1 MINVPGCCHVRSYEY
16 VNLWKCFGPL
26 KKHDPST
33 VSACV
38 GANWQHPEICM
49 VWHFCRWSQT
59 LLPKRELKFS
69 SVFLAT
75 RRPGMWTLP
84 FPVDNI
90 LSEMCRVTF
99 LLGWW
104 TSSRSSRSKKCGKS
118 SRRIPLDILTQDD
131 IYIYILG
138 LNSHILEGLKS
149 HKITVHLSTGVFV
162 GPISW
167 CVTSPCGSFIP
178 GNFQINRDLKAHLE
192 TSEFQL
198 LSFECIIWKQS
209 SWSSETRRTSTQ
221 KHVVNHFPMPLTYV
235 STCAMRNGCVL
246 S

>member
-16 VNLWKCFGPL
+16 VNLWKWFGPL

-33 VSACV
+33 VSASV

-84 FPVDNI
+84 FPVGNI

-104 TSSRSSRSKKCGKS
+104 TSSRSKKCGKS
-118 SRRIPLDILTQDD
+118 SRRIPLDILTQDNV
-131 IYIYILG
+131 LG

-149 HKITVHLSTGVFV
+149 HKIKFHLSTGVFCRTNQLV
-162 GPISW
+162 WHLSLWKLYPWELSDILRLES
-167 CVTSPCGSFIP
+167 TF
-178 GNFQINRDLKAHLE
+178 GNIRFLVAFFWVYHLE
-192 TSEFQL
+192 TVFLEFWN
-198 LSFECIIWKQS
+198 SKDFYA
-209 SWSSETRRTSTQ
+209 ETRGES
-221 KHVVNHFPMPLTYV
+221 FPNASDICFYMCDAKWVCLKLKGV
-235 STCAMRNGCVL
+235 
-246 S
+246 

>member
-38 GANWQHPEICM
+38 GANSRHPEICM

-104 TSSRSSRSKKCGKS
+104 TSSRSKKCGKS
-118 SRRIPLDILTQDD
+118 SRRIPLDILTQDN
-131 IYIYILG
+131 ILG

-149 HKITVHLSTGVFV
+149 QKIYNVSSIDRCFLSDQSVGV
-162 GPISW
+162 
-167 CVTSPCGSFIP
+167 SPLLVEALSLGTFSCF
-178 GNFQINRDLKAHLE
+178 
-192 TSEFQL
+192 L
-198 LSFECIIWKQS
+198 LSVSFGNSLLGVLKLEGLLRRNTWWIISQCHWHMFL
-209 SWSSETRRTSTQ
+209 
-221 KHVVNHFPMPLTYV
+221 HVRCEMGV
-235 STCAMRNGCVL
+235 S
-246 S
+246 

>member
-16 VNLWKCFGPL
+16 VNLWKLFGPL

-75 RRPGMWTLP
+75 RRPGMWTLA

-104 TSSRSSRSKKCGKS
+104 ISSRSKKCGKS

-131 IYIYILG
+131 IYTWFELSYLG
-138 LNSHILEGLKS
+138 GSQVSQNNVSSIDRCF
-149 HKITVHLSTGVFV
+149 LSDQSVGVA
-162 GPISW
+162 P
-167 CVTSPCGSFIP
+167 
-178 GNFQINRDLKAHLE
+178 
-192 TSEFQL
+192 L
-198 LSFECIIWKQS
+198 LVE
-209 SWSSETRRTSTQ
+209 
-221 KHVVNHFPMPLTYV
+221 
-235 STCAMRNGCVL
+235 AL
-246 S
+246 SLGTFR